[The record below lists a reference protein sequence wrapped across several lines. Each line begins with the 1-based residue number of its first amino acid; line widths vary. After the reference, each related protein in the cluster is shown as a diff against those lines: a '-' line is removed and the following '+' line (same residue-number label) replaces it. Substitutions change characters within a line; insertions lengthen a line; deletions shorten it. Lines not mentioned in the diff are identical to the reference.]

1 MTTSFQMFLLAAREL
16 NFSRAAEIAYVT
28 PQCLSD
34 HVKRIEETYG
44 VTLFIRKPHLRLTEE
59 GRTMVR
65 YLTRIRALEDSM
77 ENELA
82 DVSGGAR
89 GTLRLGLPVTR
100 GNILIPQTV
109 TKFREHFP
117 NVEVE
122 IRLSDTRNL
131 EELLLGGALDLFL
144 GVDAGQHALFR
155 RESLCREALYLVISR
170 SAMRAQFGEH
180 YQAVHENFLRYGA
193 DLTHLKDVSFV
204 QGHKRSTTTAAV
216 EQLLL
221 QKNIPYSFPVRV
233 SNFDLHIDFCRMG
246 RYATVCSRSHLRRVI
261 DQPTAE
267 LEVYGVRGSKNRLDV
282 ELIEHRDAQPLA
294 YRTAFAQLLGRCVLD
309 EDAAICSWLRDR
321 AIVTPGE

>member
-1 MTTSFQMFLLAAREL
+1 
-16 NFSRAAEIAYVT
+16 
-28 PQCLSD
+28 
-34 HVKRIEETYG
+34 
-44 VTLFIRKPHLRLTEE
+44 
-59 GRTMVR
+59 
-65 YLTRIRALEDSM
+65 
-77 ENELA
+77 
-82 DVSGGAR
+82 
-89 GTLRLGLPVTR
+89 
-100 GNILIPQTV
+100 
-109 TKFREHFP
+109 
-117 NVEVE
+117 
-122 IRLSDTRNL
+122 
-131 EELLLGGALDLFL
+131 
-144 GVDAGQHALFR
+144 
-155 RESLCREALYLVISR
+155 
-170 SAMRAQFGEH
+170 MRAQFGEH

-193 DLTHLKDVSFV
+193 DLTQLKDVSFV

-221 QKNIPYSFPVRV
+221 QKNIPYSFPIRV